1 MFFHFH
7 ASLRRISTRIIRV
20 QYGIVRGKSGPAR
33 VQAGECMKV
42 MKFGGTSVGSPE
54 AVRRL
59 IGIVKESGEK
69 HVVVSAFSG
78 VTDSLIKAARA
89 AATGDASF
97 KDVLTALRKRHRLM
111 ADTLTTGGYAME
123 TESWLSET
131 LGELGSMLLGIS
143 LVRELSV
150 HSLDLIMS
158 FGERMSAFIISR
170 AFLSAGIEAEYADAR
185 SFLVTDASY
194 GCAACRY
201 DLTNP
206 KVVEK
211 LGAVDSLH
219 VITGFI
225 SATETGETTTLG
237 RGGSDLTASIL
248 GAALGAEEIVIW
260 TDVDGI
266 MTSDPRLVPEAFR
279 IDEITYEEALELSHF
294 GAKVL
299 HPPTVAPAMACGIP
313 IRIKNSFNPGCPGT
327 LITTDAAPSEYPV
340 RGIASIKKVALI
352 RIEGSGMVGATGMA
366 GRVLGCLS
374 RIRANV
380 ILITQASSQ
389 HSICCAV
396 SADDAD
402 RGNAEL
408 RSEFELEMM
417 AGVIEQPRI
426 ERDVAIIA
434 VVGERMKR
442 RTGISGKVFHAL
454 GRYGV
459 NIIAIAQGSSELNI
473 SAVINASD
481 EAKALNAVHRAFFLS
496 GIRSVNLFLVGTGL
510 IGSTLLSQIAAQSEV
525 LLSRHSV
532 RINLVGITNSRRM
545 LIKPDGIDPSV
556 WKQALE
562 TGESADIRTFVAG
575 MKKLNLPN
583 TAFCDCTASDSLPEL
598 YQDIL
603 DSAIAIVTP
612 NKRANAGPL
621 GRYKALVSTS
631 RETGIPYCY
640 ETTVGAG
647 LPIIGPL
654 QDLVAS
660 GDRITRIEAVLS
672 GTISFI
678 LNSFVEGR
686 RFSDLVREARERGYT
701 EPDPR
706 DDLSAMDA
714 ARKALIL
721 AREWGC
727 DMHFEEMVI
736 DPILPSA
743 CFEAPSVDAFFDVLA
758 SFDDEMERK
767 RAEAAAAGG
776 MLRYVAVIEDGKA
789 RLSLRVATEKDPF
802 LNLVGTDNMVVF
814 TTDRYNELPLVVKG
828 PGAGSAVT
836 AGGVFADVVKLA
848 KTIV

>member
-1 MFFHFH
+1 
-7 ASLRRISTRIIRV
+7 
-20 QYGIVRGKSGPAR
+20 
-33 VQAGECMKV
+33 MKV

-54 AVRRL
+54 AVKRL
-59 IGIVKESGEK
+59 IGIVKDSGEK
-69 HVVVSAFSG
+69 LVVVSAFSG
-78 VTDSLIKAARA
+78 VTDSLIRAAKA
-89 AATGDASF
+89 AATGDATF
-97 KDVLTALRKRHRLM
+97 KDILTALRKRHRLM
-111 ADTLTTGGYAME
+111 AETLTTGGYGTE
-123 TESWLSET
+123 TDAWLSET

-170 AFLSAGIEAEYADAR
+170 AFLSAGLEAEFTDAR
-185 SFLVTDASY
+185 DIVKTDESY
-194 GCAACRY
+194 GCAACKY
-201 DLTNP
+201 DLTNTLVRAALFGP
-206 KVVEK
+206 
-211 LGAVDSLH
+211 DSIH

-225 SATETGETTTLG
+225 ASSEKGDTTTLG

-248 GAALGAEEIVIW
+248 GAALKVDEIEIW

-299 HPPTVAPAMACGIP
+299 HPPTVAPAMAQGIP
-313 IRIKNSFNPGCPGT
+313 IRIKNSFNPACPGT
-327 LITTDAAPSEYPV
+327 LITSSAAPSEYPV
-340 RGIASIKKVALI
+340 RGIASIKHIALI
-352 RIEGSGMVGATGMA
+352 RVQGSGMVGSTGMA

-374 RIRANV
+374 RIKANV
-380 ILITQASSQ
+380 VLITQASSQ

-396 SADDAD
+396 SHDDAE
-402 RGNAEL
+402 RSSQAL
-408 RSEFELEMM
+408 MSEFELEML
-417 AGVIEQPRI
+417 AGAIEPPLVETDR
-426 ERDVAIIA
+426 AIIA

-442 RTGISGKVFHAL
+442 RTGISGRVFHAL
-454 GRYGV
+454 GRNGV

-473 SAVINASD
+473 SAVINAAD

-510 IGSTLLSQIAAQSEV
+510 IGKTLLSQIAAQKEQ
-525 LLSRHSV
+525 LLSSLSV
-532 RINLVGITNSRRM
+532 RINLIGVANSRRM
-545 LIKPDGIDPSV
+545 VIDPAGIDPAL
-556 WKQALE
+556 WKDALD
-562 TGESADIRTFVAG
+562 TGETCDLGAYVDR

-583 TAFCDCTASDSLPEL
+583 TAFCDCTASENIPDF
-598 YQDIL
+598 YL
-603 DSAIAIVTP
+603 DLLNNAVTIVTP

-621 GRYKALVSTS
+621 KRYKDLVGVS

-660 GDRITRIEAVLS
+660 GDRINRIEAVLS

-678 LNSFVEGR
+678 LNSFIEGR
-686 RFSDLVREARERGYT
+686 KFSELVREAKERGYT

-721 AREWGC
+721 AREWGY
-727 DMHFEEMVI
+727 DMHFEDMVI
-736 DPILPSA
+736 EPILPKA
-743 CFEAPSVDAFFDVLA
+743 CFEAPSVDAFFEILA
-758 SFDDEMERK
+758 SFDAVMEKK
-767 RAEAAAAGG
+767 RAEAAAQGG
-776 MLRYVAVIEDGKA
+776 MLRYVAVIEGGKA
-789 RLSLRVATEKDPF
+789 SLRLRVATEKDPF

-828 PGAGSAVT
+828 PGAGAAVT
-836 AGGVFADVVKLA
+836 AGGVFADIVKIA